1 MDSAKAAIYSDFSGL
16 ASLKRQASS
25 DPQQAA
31 REVAQQFES
40 IFVGMMVKS
49 MRDTLPDDSLFGSH
63 QMEAYQEMFDKQL
76 AVDLSRKESGLADII
91 ERQITASSM
100 YQATPGNN
108 RIGAAGRAPVPPIH

>member
-76 AVDLSRKESGLADII
+76 AVDLSRKGGLGLADII

-100 YQATPGNN
+100 YQAN
-108 RIGAAGRAPVPPIH
+108 AGE